1 MSNALKAE
9 IERLREENKCFEAM
23 QEGVFIRI
31 ADLDAEIKRLRE
43 LVDAGKEDRKAIDEL
58 VDENLRLRGLLE
70 RCEPYIHEA
79 FCGVPSRIELID
91 EIRKELEKEVG
102 DE

>member
-1 MSNALKAE
+1 MALR
-9 IERLREENKCFEAM
+9 IREGIVTQAENK
-23 QEGVFIRI
+23 
-31 ADLDAEIKRLRE
+31 
-43 LVDAGKEDRKAIDEL
+43 
-58 VDENLRLRGLLE
+58 RLRGLLE